1 MLPTS
6 APWKLKIAWSSSPTA
21 MMFGLSS
28 FSLVKLN
35 NNRNCAKFVSWNSS
49 TMMNWNCS
57 WRFARNSG

>member
-35 NNRNCAKFVSWNSS
+35 NNRNCAKFVS
-49 TMMNWNCS
+49 
-57 WRFARNSG
+57 